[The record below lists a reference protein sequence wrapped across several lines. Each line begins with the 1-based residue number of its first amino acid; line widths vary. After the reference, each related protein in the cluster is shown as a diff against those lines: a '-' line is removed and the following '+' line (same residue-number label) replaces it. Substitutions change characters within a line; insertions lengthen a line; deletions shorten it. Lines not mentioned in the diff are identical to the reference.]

1 MSAMR
6 TARKGKGSR
15 ANPRP
20 SSPAAP
26 RKASTSK
33 RTAAA
38 KRPAAGRKTATPRRG
53 GPALGRGA
61 RPTVRITRPKSTI
74 PARIEPAREQ
84 DALRKS
90 LSRAREEIAAL
101 KTKAEEVRQ
110 QTEKSLAE
118 AQKGQGELKAKN
130 KALAA
135 KNLEL
140 EEYRK
145 KAEGRIRELEA
156 RGKELESR
164 PAPAKLEER
173 PGAVTS
179 KGQPLTLLGPELKAG
194 DRAPD
199 FKVADNSFQPAGL
212 EKFRGKVKIISS
224 VSSLDTSLCSSETH
238 RFNEEAAK
246 LPENVAVLTISMDL
260 PFAQKRWC
268 AAEGVERVQIL
279 SDYRDRSFG
288 LSYGVLIKESKLL
301 ARAVFVVDDG
311 DTIRYIERV
320 PDIGQEPDYGRI
332 LEAVRGLL

>member
-1 MSAMR
+1 M
-6 TARKGKGSR
+6 
-15 ANPRP
+15 
-20 SSPAAP
+20 
-26 RKASTSK
+26 
-33 RTAAA
+33 
-38 KRPAAGRKTATPRRG
+38 
-53 GPALGRGA
+53 
-61 RPTVRITRPKSTI
+61 
-74 PARIEPAREQ
+74 
-84 DALRKS
+84 
-90 LSRAREEIAAL
+90 
-101 KTKAEEVRQ
+101 
-110 QTEKSLAE
+110 
-118 AQKGQGELKAKN
+118 
-130 KALAA
+130 
-135 KNLEL
+135 
-140 EEYRK
+140 
-145 KAEGRIRELEA
+145 
-156 RGKELESR
+156 
-164 PAPAKLEER
+164 EER